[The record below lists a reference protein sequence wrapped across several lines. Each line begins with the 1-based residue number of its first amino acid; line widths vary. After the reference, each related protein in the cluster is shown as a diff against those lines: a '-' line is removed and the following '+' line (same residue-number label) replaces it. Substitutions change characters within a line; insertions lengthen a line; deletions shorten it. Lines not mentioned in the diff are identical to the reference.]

1 MVEPGAVLSRVTWRL
16 IPFLFLLYIVNILD
30 RVNVGFAK
38 LQMLPDLGMDE
49 TVYALGAGIFYILRL
64 MSRSPQPGE
73 EGPERDL
80 PVRAAGLTPSQA
92 VPDSIASPGGGN

>member
-1 MVEPGAVLSRVTWRL
+1 M
-16 IPFLFLLYIVNILD
+16 F
-30 RVNVGFAK
+30 
-38 LQMLPDLGMDE
+38 
-49 TVYALGAGIFYILRL
+49 GAGIFYILRL

-73 EGPERDL
+73 EGPERDQ